1 MFPQKNTV
9 KNTNYL
15 GVLKDSGGNA
25 TLEGLLQVEIG
36 GLGVS
41 SDLNHLKNDTII
53 NLLFPTNEK

>member
-1 MFPQKNTV
+1 V

-36 GLGVS
+36 GLGIS

-53 NLLFPTNEK
+53 N